1 MKKVL
6 LSLLLL
12 LTLSGC
18 AHIHMEN
25 SREEPVAL
33 QPRESLTTKIPEL
46 DGPAIT
52 IAVYGFQDK
61 TGQMKPNDKLA
72 VFSKAVTQGAEV
84 FLIKSLQDSKNWF
97 KVVERVGLDNL
108 IKERQLIRNQREVY
122 EGKDARPLKPMTVAG
137 VMIEGGIIGYDSNI
151 RSGGNG
157 ARFLGIGGS
166 QQYRVDE
173 IVISMRLISVNSGE
187 VLLTSA
193 VSKTIYSTQHNV
205 GVLRFVDA
213 GTKALELENGMAL
226 NEPTTYA
233 VRVAIEQAVHD
244 MIIEGEKKG
253 IWRFKK
259 PKPVV
264 EQSTPTVNAV
274 PEKPEEK
281 KDELVQPQTSQ
292 APQGAPEPV
301 PAAPIEPVGGKS
313 NEAIPGV
320 EPKKEEKVTRI
331 VPIKPEHLVVIDEKT
346 EAKAETKTIIPSQ
359 ELKSNAELFAPRY
372 LAQDAFVYKEANEK
386 SQRTW
391 LLKKG
396 TELTIISPGPE
407 GWHLVRDA
415 EKRKGFV
422 KQDVL
427 TNKQQ

>member
-1 MKKVL
+1 MNRVL
-6 LSLLLL
+6 LSLLVL

-18 AHIHMEN
+18 AHIHMDAA
-25 SREEPVAL
+25 REEPVAL
-33 QPRESLTTKIPEL
+33 QPRENLISKLPDL
-46 DGPAIT
+46 DGPPIT

-61 TGQMKPNDKLA
+61 TGQMKPNDRLA

-122 EGKDARPLKPMTVAG
+122 EGKDAKPLKPMTVAG
-137 VMIEGGIIGYDSNI
+137 VMIEGGIIGFDSNI

-173 IVISMRLISVNSGE
+173 IVISLRLISVNSGE
-187 VLLTSA
+187 VLLSNA

-233 VRVAIEQAVHD
+233 VRVAIEQAVYD
-244 MIIEGEKKG
+244 MITEGQKKG
-253 IWRFKK
+253 LWRYKN
-259 PKPVV
+259 PKP
-264 EQSTPTVNAV
+264 AV
-274 PEKPEEK
+274 TEEK
-281 KDELVQPQTSQ
+281 KNELVQSQ
-292 APQGAPEPV
+292 AGKTSKGTDEPIS
-301 PAAPIEPVGGKS
+301 ATQIEPSIGKN
-313 NEAIPGV
+313 NEGI
-320 EPKKEEKVTRI
+320 
-331 VPIKPEHLVVIDEKT
+331 KT
-346 EAKAETKTIIPSQ
+346 ESKTKDQVPEIDSSATPKAQ
-359 ELKSNAELFAPRY
+359 LKPTASVQGLKPNVELFEPRY
-372 LAQDAFVYKEANEK
+372 LTQDAFVYRESNEK

-391 LLKKG
+391 WLKKG
-396 TELTIISPGPE
+396 TKLSIITPGPD
-407 GWHLVRDA
+407 GWHFVQDE

-422 KQDVL
+422 KADVL
-427 TNKQQ
+427 SLHKP

>member
-1 MKKVL
+1 MKRLL
-6 LSLLLL
+6 LSLLVAG
-12 LTLSGC
+12 TLSGC
-18 AHIHMEN
+18 ATIHMEA
-25 SREEPVAL
+25 SKEDAVVL
-33 QPRESLTTKIPEL
+33 QPRESLANKLPEL
-46 DGPAIT
+46 DGPPIT

-72 VFSKAVTQGAEV
+72 VFSKAVTQGSEV
-84 FLIKSLQDSKNWF
+84 FLIKSLQDSRNWF

-173 IVISMRLISVNSGE
+173 IVISLRLISVNSGE
-187 VLLTSA
+187 VLLSNA
-193 VSKTIYSTQHNV
+193 VSKTIFSTQHNV

-213 GTKALELENGMAL
+213 GTKALELENGQAL

-233 VRVAIEQAVHD
+233 VRVAIEQAVYD
-244 MIIEGEKKG
+244 MIVEGEKKG

-264 EQSTPTVNAV
+264 EQPTPTVITV
-274 PEKPEEK
+274 PEKQEEK

-292 APQGAPEPV
+292 APERAPEPV
-301 PAAPIEPVGGKS
+301 PSAQVESSIGKSIEGSKIENQTVEQRQAVVPRAAPTV
-313 NEAIPGV
+313 
-320 EPKKEEKVTRI
+320 
-331 VPIKPEHLVVIDEKT
+331 
-346 EAKAETKTIIPSQ
+346 Q
-359 ELKSNAELFAPRY
+359 LFEPRY
-372 LAQDAFVYKEANEK
+372 LIQDSLVYKDASES

-391 LLKKG
+391 WLKKG
-396 TELTIISPGPE
+396 TKLTILSPGPE
-407 GWHLVRDA
+407 GWHLVQDD

-422 KQDVL
+422 KADML
-427 TNKQQ
+427 SLHKP

>member
-1 MKKVL
+1 MKKLL
-6 LSLLLL
+6 LSLLVLG
-12 LTLSGC
+12 TLSGC
-18 AHIHMEN
+18 ATVHMEAAK
-25 SREEPVAL
+25 EEPVAL
-33 QPRESLTTKIPEL
+33 KPRENLSTIIPQL
-46 DGPAIT
+46 DGPPMT

-122 EGKDARPLKPMTVAG
+122 EGKDAKPLKPMTVAG
-137 VMIEGGIIGYDSNI
+137 IMIEGGIIGYDSNI

-173 IVISMRLISVNSGE
+173 IVISLRLISVNSGE
-187 VLLTSA
+187 ILITNA

-213 GTKALELENGMAL
+213 GTRALELENGQAL

-233 VRVAIEQAVHD
+233 VRVAIEQAVYD

-253 IWRFKK
+253 IWRFKVA
-259 PKPVV
+259 KPVI
-264 EQSTPTVNAV
+264 
-274 PEKPEEK
+274 EEK
-281 KDELVQPQTSQ
+281 KDPVVEEKKDPV
-292 APQGAPEPV
+292 PEPKSSL
-301 PAAPIEPVGGKS
+301 AP
-313 NEAIPGV
+313 V
-320 EPKKEEKVTRI
+320 EPAKQESIDTTAKNTVQSQPAEKI
-331 VPIKPEHLVVIDEKT
+331 VGKIENHI
-346 EAKAETKTIIPSQ
+346 ETPAVKLWS
-359 ELKSNAELFAPRY
+359 PRY
-372 LAQDAFVYKEANEK
+372 LIQDSYVYKEANEK

-391 LLKKG
+391 QLKKG
-396 TELTIISPGPE
+396 TEFNIISPGPE
-407 GWHLVRDA
+407 GWYYVVDA
-415 EKRKGFV
+415 EERKGFV
-422 KQDVL
+422 RSDVL
-427 TNKQQ
+427 SEHKP

>member
-1 MKKVL
+1 MKQL
-6 LSLLLL
+6 AATLILM

-18 AHIHMEN
+18 AHIHMEA
-25 SREEPVAL
+25 SKEEPVTL
-33 QPRESLTTKIPEL
+33 LPRESLTSKIPEL

-61 TGQMKPNDKLA
+61 TGQMKPNDRLA
-72 VFSKAVTQGAEV
+72 LFSKAVTQGAEV

-108 IKERQLIRNQREVY
+108 VKERQLIRNQREVY

-187 VLLTSA
+187 VLITTA
-193 VSKTIYSTQHNV
+193 VSKTIFSTQHNV
-205 GVLRFVDA
+205 GMLRFVDA

-244 MIIEGEKKG
+244 MIVEGEKKG
-253 IWRFKK
+253 IWRYKK
-259 PKPVV
+259 P
-264 EQSTPTVNAV
+264 ALAAR
-274 PEKPEEK
+274 PEEVKVEEK
-281 KDELVQPQTSQ
+281 KDVVVQSQT
-292 APQGAPEPV
+292 
-301 PAAPIEPVGGKS
+301 KS
-313 NEAIPGV
+313 
-320 EPKKEEKVTRI
+320 
-331 VPIKPEHLVVIDEKT
+331 
-346 EAKAETKTIIPSQ
+346 ETKTETVSPAPTAEVKKAEPHPLFGQ
-359 ELKSNAELFAPRY
+359 RRLKEAEFI
-372 LAQDAFVYKEANEK
+372 YKEANDK
-386 SQRTW
+386 SQKSW
-391 LLKKG
+391 QFKKG
-396 TELTIISPGPE
+396 SVVNVVQPGSE
-407 GWHLVRDA
+407 GWVKVVDS
-415 EKRKGFV
+415 EKRGGWIRMEQLEDIV
-422 KQDVL
+422 R
-427 TNKQQ
+427 

>member
-1 MKKVL
+1 MKKLV
-6 LSLLLL
+6 LSLLIA
-12 LTLSGC
+12 TALSGC
-18 AHIHMEN
+18 ATIHMDAGKED
-25 SREEPVAL
+25 PVDL
-33 QPRESLTTKIPEL
+33 LPRESLTTKIPEL
-46 DGPAIT
+46 DGPPIT

-187 VLLTSA
+187 VLLSNA
-193 VSKTIYSTQHNV
+193 VSKTIFSTQHNV

-213 GTKALELENGMAL
+213 GTKALELENGQAL

-233 VRVAIEQAVHD
+233 VRVAIEQAVYD
-244 MIIEGEKKG
+244 MIVEGEKKG
-253 IWRFKK
+253 IWRYKK
-259 PKPVV
+259 TAPAVV
-264 EQSTPTVNAV
+264 KDEVKV
-274 PEKPEEK
+274 EEK
-281 KDELVQPQTSQ
+281 KDVVIQTQPISESKPESELVPR
-292 APQGAPEPV
+292 V
-301 PAAPIEPVGGKS
+301 IPIVTKE
-313 NEAIPGV
+313 I
-320 EPKKEEKVTRI
+320 KKEEVKVEE
-331 VPIKPEHLVVIDEKT
+331 KKDVVVQSQTKS
-346 EAKAETKTIIPSQ
+346 ETKTQAVPSATAEVKKEQ
-359 ELKSNAELFAPRY
+359 PLDLFGTRILKEDAY
-372 LAQDAFVYKEANEK
+372 LYKEADEK

-391 LLKKG
+391 QLKKG